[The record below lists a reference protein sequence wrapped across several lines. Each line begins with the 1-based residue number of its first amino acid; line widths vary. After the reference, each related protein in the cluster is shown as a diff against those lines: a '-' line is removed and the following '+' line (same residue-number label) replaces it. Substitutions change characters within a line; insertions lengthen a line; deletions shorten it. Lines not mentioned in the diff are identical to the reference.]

1 MDFKSIQLCG
11 INASVLSQQKE
22 SAVNNASAEDH
33 RLPKTTGESSMT
45 TKTDA
50 RASYPEPSPSTI
62 VGSILAMGVTRILE
76 QKEDSVQKRVS
87 KSV

>member
-1 MDFKSIQLCG
+1 
-11 INASVLSQQKE
+11 
-22 SAVNNASAEDH
+22 
-33 RLPKTTGESSMT
+33 MT

-50 RASYPEPSPSTI
+50 RASYPKPSPSTI